1 MIQAKTER
9 LLLPYPGRED
19 RLVRVYVPAHEEGET
34 FPVIYMTDGQN
45 LFDKESSGF
54 GCWYTR
60 EAMEAERA
68 ASGQAAILVGIHNDN
83 PLRECELTPG
93 CIGEVQVPGELKA
106 DFKPAG
112 EGFLDFVVNTVM
124 PAVNERFPVRTG
136 RRSTAFC
143 GSSCGGMMA
152 FFAVLSRPELF
163 CAGGV
168 LSPAFLLFS
177 RDDMARWIHSVLGP
191 AKPFLYLYTGAGDEL
206 EKDIFQSERWT
217 FEILKD
223 CYPKR
228 LLKEVVH
235 PEQPHHEVA
244 WEPVFRDFLHLFLTQ
259 KEAF

>member
-1 MIQAKTER
+1 
-9 LLLPYPGRED
+9 
-19 RLVRVYVPAHEEGET
+19 
-34 FPVIYMTDGQN
+34 
-45 LFDKESSGF
+45 
-54 GCWYTR
+54 
-60 EAMEAERA
+60 MEAERA

-106 DFKPAG
+106 DFKPEG
-112 EGFLDFVVNTVM
+112 EAFLDFVVNTVM
-124 PAVNERFPVRTG
+124 PAVNKRFPVRTG